1 MGRVLDK
8 ASYLRTSFRE
18 YEYTSCDTHTHTH
31 THHYTT
37 TRTAMH
43 TATHTHTHIPEGD
56 QAKEDGGTS
65 PALGEKEVEHFEKIA
80 ADGEQKE
87 SAVEVEEL
95 PREREKGREGVY
107 TNQLAQGL
115 LLVYG
120 V

>member
-1 MGRVLDK
+1 MGRVLDE
-8 ASYLRTSFRE
+8 ASYLLTSFRE
-18 YEYTSCDTHTHTH
+18 YTSCHTHTL
-31 THHYTT
+31 
-37 TRTAMH
+37 
-43 TATHTHTHIPEGD
+43 THTHTHIPEGD

-107 TNQLAQGL
+107 THQLAQGL